1 MTVATHHHAT
11 RHHATMLAAHMAPA
25 TCHTSRHASRCASNS
40 LPPSGGPHLR
50 TGIFSPPRL
59 PSAAVGVAAGRAHSV
74 VLCDGGGVWAW
85 GGSSSGE
92 CGCYS
97 AEPLPHPT
105 RLALAPS
112 VIVVQAVSACAPHGH
127 AHAHAHAHA
136 TCTCNM
142 GMHMQVAAGQ
152 LHTVLLTA
160 DGAVLC
166 CGAGGGG
173 ALGTGEL
180 CDSAAPRAA
189 QLPERAR
196 AVAAGG
202 FHSLA
207 VGAAASRIVY
217 GWGAGASGQL
227 GIPCAEFLPPP
238 AEEEAGAVAPSHAAL
253 QARAARQARQAAARH
268 APRATPCALAGAP
281 RCAMIAAGGY
291 HSLILS
297 QQVLAACWLRCAC
310 TEHALHVHVQSFSL
324 ALLRVQCVPTMWQGF

>member
-1 MTVATHHHAT
+1 M
-11 RHHATMLAAHMAPA
+11 
-25 TCHTSRHASRCASNS
+25 
-40 LPPSGGPHLR
+40 
-50 TGIFSPPRL
+50 
-59 PSAAVGVAAGRAHSV
+59 
-74 VLCDGGGVWAW
+74 
-85 GGSSSGE
+85 
-92 CGCYS
+92 
-97 AEPLPHPT
+97 
-105 RLALAPS
+105 
-112 VIVVQAVSACAPHGH
+112 
-127 AHAHAHAHA
+127 
-136 TCTCNM
+136 
-142 GMHMQVAAGQ
+142 AAGQ

-180 CDSAAPRAA
+180 CDSASPRVA

-227 GIPCAEFLPPP
+227 GPPSLTLPPP
-238 AEEEAGAVAPSHAAL
+238 GGEAPGGGAAGPVAL
-253 QARAARQARQAAARH
+253 QAAARH
-268 APRATPCALAGAP
+268 APRATPCALDGAP

-297 QQVLAACWLRCAC
+297 QQVAACLQCAC
-310 TEHALHVHVQSFSL
+310 SVHAACL
-324 ALLRVQCVPTMWQGF
+324 QCACSVRAACL